1 MKLTGRTIFKTLSMC
16 EKPKQLDTS
25 SAWEFCPLSCYRLL
39 LIISGL
45 LTYSLIYLIYAQHHA
60 LLLYFMTGFILIL
73 FKNIILRKASLEK
86 NFNNGSFNN
95 ETSK

>member
-1 MKLTGRTIFKTLSMC
+1 MC

-73 FKNIILRKASLEK
+73 FKNIILS
-86 NFNNGSFNN
+86 
-95 ETSK
+95 SKQVPIIRMTVIHFYSYLRVIPW